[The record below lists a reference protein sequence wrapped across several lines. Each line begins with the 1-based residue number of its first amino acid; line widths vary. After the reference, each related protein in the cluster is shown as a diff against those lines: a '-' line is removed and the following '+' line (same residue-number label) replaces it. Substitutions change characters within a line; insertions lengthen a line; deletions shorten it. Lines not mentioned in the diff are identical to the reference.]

1 MNSKKLGIALVT
13 GLALLLVGCGNQTS
27 TSKDASSASSSGLLA
42 PKTNSKISQGNLTP
56 QQTVAVI
63 TAYAG
68 NKYGNDWATTA
79 KSGQQ
84 NGLQVNLYRTNK
96 YQLSDNGQGVAYNVT
111 ANGKDTGL
119 VYTVSGNNV
128 TIYENAQSGQAK
140 KLTTVSRADMVQYL
154 NDNGQG
160 QLVNNLATGAKV
172 VDKTNGGLTTPANNG
187 SQTGK
192 SSTSTGQYG
201 NKGPVNVPSEL
212 QGTWYTADN
221 DEPGSV
227 TFGAHT
233 FKYTGG
239 DNDGE
244 QMAIYKQDPAFLNN
258 DSNITNQ
265 AIMKATKNWMRGMF
279 VNAKGMHWLLMHSWM
294 QTAGAGTYYAV
305 HTETING
312 QQVKV
317 LVEAGGADM
326 HVNAV
331 YYQSQSMAKQQAGTK
346 YDDLNYM
353 Q

>member
-1 MNSKKLGIALVT
+1 MNSKKLSITLAA
-13 GLALLLVGCGNQTS
+13 GLALILASCGSQATS
-27 TSKDASSASSSGLLA
+27 NKDNASSAASSSLIA
-42 PKTNSKISQGNLTP
+42 PKTSNKVSSSNLSP

-119 VYTVSGNNV
+119 VYTVNGDNV

-140 KLTTVSRADMVQYL
+140 KLATVSRANMVQYL

-172 VDKTNGGLTTPANNG
+172 VDKTNGGLSTPTNG
-187 SQTGK
+187 TNKGSAT
-192 SSTSTGQYG
+192 SSTGQYG
-201 NKGPVNVPSEL
+201 NEGPVDVPSEM

-221 DEPGSV
+221 DEPGSI

-233 FKYTGG
+233 MKYSGG
-239 DNDGE
+239 DNTGT
-244 QMAIYKQDPAFLNN
+244 QMTIYKQDQSFLED
-258 DSNITNQ
+258 DSNVTNQ
-265 AIMKATKNWMRGMF
+265 SVMKATQNWLRGLF
-279 VNAKGMHWLLMHSWM
+279 VNVNGMRWLSTHGWT
-294 QTAGAGTYYAV
+294 QTAGAGSYYAV

-317 LVEAGGADM
+317 LVEAGGADA
-326 HVNAV
+326 HVDAV
-331 YYQSQSMAKQQAGTK
+331 YYQTQSMAKQQADTK
-346 YDDLNYM
+346 YDDLNY
-353 Q
+353 

>member
-1 MNSKKLGIALVT
+1 MNHQKLGITIVT
-13 GLALLLVGCGNQTS
+13 GLALLLAGCGNQT
-27 TSKDASSASSSGLLA
+27 TSKDTSSASSSSLLA
-42 PKTNSKISQGNLTP
+42 PKTDNKISQDNLTP

-79 KSGQQ
+79 KAGQQ
-84 NGLQVNLYRTNK
+84 NGLQVSLYRTNK

-119 VYTVSGNNV
+119 VYTVNGNNV
-128 TIYENAQSGQAK
+128 TIYEGAQSGQAK
-140 KLTTVSRADMVQYL
+140 KLTTVSRAEMVQYL
-154 NDNGQG
+154 NQNGQG

-172 VDKTNGGLTTPANNG
+172 VDKTNGSLTAPASRG
-187 SQTGK
+187 AQTGK
-192 SSTSTGQYG
+192 TSTSTGQYG
-201 NKGPVNVPSEL
+201 NEGPVDVPSEL

-221 DEPGSV
+221 GEPGSV

-239 DNDGE
+239 DNDGD
-244 QMAIYKQDPAFLNN
+244 QVTIYKQSPAFLQDENN
-258 DSNITNQ
+258 ATSQ
-265 AIMKATKNWMRGMF
+265 AIGRATKNWMRGTF
-279 VNAKGMHWLLMHSWM
+279 GNAHGMRWLNLRGWQ
-294 QTAGAGTYYAV
+294 QTAGDGAYYAV

-317 LVEAGGADM
+317 LVETGGADM
-326 HVNAV
+326 HVTAV

-353 Q
+353 